1 MMAIPKNIEV
11 LTTIPFPEGVMQK
24 LKGLAPRIK
33 INLMPAQQVDTIPL
47 EVWNK
52 IEVLYTDVLLPEP
65 EWVPNLKWIQFH
77 YAGID
82 YIQDSALLKKGDLIF
97 SSMSGASAIQ
107 EAEYIVGMLLALSH
121 RMSDLISNQQKKEW
135 PKDRWDK
142 FTPVE
147 LSNSTVGLVGYGSIS
162 REVARL
168 LQPFNVK
175 VLATKKDVKH
185 PFDGGYSIEGH
196 GDPEGNY
203 FHRLYPIEALK
214 QMLKSCDFVVV
225 TLPITPET
233 RGLIGEA
240 EIQAMKPGAFLV
252 HVSRGG
258 IVDESALMTALNEHR
273 LAGAALDVFVQ
284 EPLPAES
291 PLWKTPNLIITP
303 HVSGFSARYKER
315 AGEMFA
321 ENLSRYLHG
330 EPVLN
335 QYDPERHY

>member
-1 MMAIPKNIEV
+1 MSIPKNIEV
-11 LTTIPFPEGVMQK
+11 LTTIPFPETVMQR
-24 LKGLAPRIK
+24 LKGMAPRIK
-33 INLMPAQQVDTIPL
+33 MTLIPAQQVDDIPID
-47 EVWNK
+47 VWNR
-52 IEVLYTDVLLPEP
+52 IEVLYTDILLPEP
-65 EWVPNLKWIQFH
+65 EMVPNLKWIQFH

-82 YIQDSALLKKGDLIF
+82 FIHDSPLLNNKDLIF

-107 EAEYIVGMLLALSH
+107 EAEYILTMLLGLSH
-121 RMSDLISNQQKKEW
+121 RMTELITNQDKKEW

-147 LSNSTVGLVGYGSIS
+147 LSYSTVGLVGYGSIS

-168 LQPFNVK
+168 LQPYNVK
-175 VLATKKDVKH
+175 VLAVKKDVKH
-185 PFDGGYSIEGH
+185 PADPGYTIEGH

-214 QMLKSCDFVVV
+214 QMLKLCDFVVV

-240 EIQAMKPGAFLV
+240 EFNSMKTGAFLV

-258 IVDESALMTALNEHR
+258 IVNETALINALNEHK
-273 LAGAALDVFVQ
+273 LAGAALDVFEQ

-303 HVSGFSARYKER
+303 HVSGFSAKYKER

-321 ENLSRYLHG
+321 ENLNRYLHG

-335 QYDPERHY
+335 QYDPERYY